1 MQKWIFALIL
11 ILFFA
16 FELLCCY
23 FYRKE
28 DSLGFILLAGFGVA
42 GFLAFLSLNKMALD
56 KSDIER
62 AFAKTPNLGL
72 LLIDKEG
79 VIKFIN
85 KKFEQIFNLESKV
98 YYEQEFDALVSN
110 SKELELLKNFSNLKN
125 HPHENQNFVVCKDK
139 RFYRLNISSVLE
151 SGVKFDGLIITASD
165 VTHEKELEE
174 KEAEH
179 HRMLIAN
186 AKTAVVGEMINS
198 ISHQQ
203 RQPLSSILLSL
214 ENIEDCLSENKFDK
228 IRAHLNR
235 CKNGIRLMDETISA
249 FRSFYKNDNSIINFN
264 VKDVINEL
272 TFIVKPQMNTNG
284 ILFEFEC
291 EDGEFIVYGVP
302 SYVKQILL
310 SLLSNAK
317 DELVNFMQDDIY
329 FEPRVWVGLQNIK
342 GEICISVSDNG
353 GGVKGDKERIFEPFF
368 TTKKDIGTGM
378 GLYVAK
384 ILATDKLG
392 GRLVLESAKEPTKFA
407 LYLKRGVEKA
417 DNV

>member
-1 MQKWIFALIL
+1 MQKVIFALFF
-11 ILFFA
+11 LFGA
-16 FELLCCY
+16 ICVW
-23 FYRKE
+23 FYYASGDVKF
-28 DSLGFILLAGFGVA
+28 LVLAGFLLAGVLIYLLA
-42 GFLAFLSLNKMALD
+42 GNKAQSKND
-56 KSDIER
+56 VER

-72 LLIDKEG
+72 LLVDESGI
-79 VIKFIN
+79 IKFIN

-98 YYEQEFDALVSN
+98 YYEQEFNSLVLN
-110 SKELELLKNFSNLKN
+110 SKELECLKSFSNLKN
-125 HPHENQNFVVCKDK
+125 HPHENQNFIVCIDK
-139 RFYRLNISSVLE
+139 IFYRLNVSSVLE
-151 SGVKFDGLIITASD
+151 GGVKFDGFIITASD
-165 VTHEKELEE
+165 VTHERELEE
-174 KEAEH
+174 KQAEH
-179 HRMLIAN
+179 HRMLISN
-186 AKTAVVGEMINS
+186 AKMAVVGEMINS

-214 ENIEDCLSENKFDK
+214 ENIEDCLNEAKFDEIK
-228 IRAHLNR
+228 THLSR

-249 FRSFYKNDNSIINFN
+249 FRSFYKNDNNIINFN

-272 TFIVKPQMNTNG
+272 AFIVKPQMNTNG

-291 EDGEFIVYGVP
+291 EEGEFIVCGVS

-329 FEPRVWVGLQNIK
+329 FEPRVWVGLQRAK

-353 GGVKGDKERIFEPFF
+353 SGIRWDKERIFEPFF
-368 TTKKDIGTGM
+368 TTKEETGTGM

-407 LYLKRGVEKA
+407 LYLKREVKEA